1 LFLEL
6 KQISSTVSSPKHP
19 ARDVDGQIE
28 MFINHKTSGG
38 GGGGG
43 GGCTVIIIKIAAKKL
58 GSIFVSKFL
67 RLVVA
72 AEFQTVVV
80 ISM

>member
-28 MFINHKTSGG
+28 MFINHKTSG